1 VKGEKWDE
9 FSQRYGD
16 WGRDAALW
24 LGRRRGRYT
33 LGELGQLAGGMD
45 YAAVGQAISRFVK
58 RLQTVAELRRIVTK
72 LGEQLSNVEM

>member
-33 LGELGQLAGGMD
+33 LGELGHLASGMD
-45 YAAVGQAISRFVK
+45 YATVSQAISRFVK